1 MKFNP
6 EKHHRHSI
14 RLAGYDYS
22 RAWAYFVTICTQDR
36 ECFLGDVIENQM
48 ILNQNGIIVRDCWF
62 ELLKVFNNIR
72 LPDVVIM
79 PNHIHG
85 IIIIQYQIKNHRS
98 CRGLIHQT
106 PDADLIHHP
115 HDVDLIHQI
124 PDMDLVENPEWILMR
139 IPSLTL
145 GKIIRHFKA
154 QVTINI
160 RKNSAVHFQWQRN
173 YYEEIIRNNKE
184 MEYKRGY
191 IINNPSQWE
200 VDEVNPKNIK
210 KEV

>member
-14 RLAGYDYS
+14 RLTGYDYS
-22 RAWAYFVTICTQDR
+22 RAGTYFVTICTQDR
-36 ECFLGDVIENQM
+36 ECFFGDVIENQM
-48 ILNQNGIIVRDCWF
+48 ILNQNGIITRNCWF
-62 ELLKVFNNIR
+62 GLLKIFNNIQ

-85 IIIIQYQIKNHRS
+85 IIIIQYQVKNHRS

-106 PDADLIHHP
+106 PDIDSI
-115 HDVDLIHQI
+115 
-124 PDMDLVENPEWILMR
+124 ENPEWILMR

-145 GKIIRHFKA
+145 GKVIRHFKA
-154 QVTINI
+154 HATINI
-160 RKNSAVHFQWQRN
+160 RKNGAGHFQWQRN

-184 MEYKRGY
+184 MDYKRSY
-191 IINNPSQWE
+191 ITNNPLEWE
-200 VDEVNPKNIK
+200 EDEANPKNIR
-210 KEV
+210 KEEGLIL

>member
-14 RLAGYDYS
+14 RLKGYDYS
-22 RAWAYFVTICTQDR
+22 RPGAYFVTICTQDR
-36 ECFLGDVIENQM
+36 ECFFGDVIDNRM
-48 ILNQNGIIVRDCWF
+48 ILNQNGVIARKCWF
-62 ELLKVFNNIR
+62 ELLKIFNNIR

-85 IIIIQYQIKNHRS
+85 IIIIQYQVKTHQSS

-106 PDADLIHHP
+106 
-115 HDVDLIHQI
+115 

-139 IPSLTL
+139 DPSLTL

-154 QVTINI
+154 QATVDI
-160 RKNSAVHFQWQRN
+160 RKNGAGHFQWQRN
-173 YYEEIIRNNKE
+173 YYDEIIRNSKE
-184 MEYKRGY
+184 LEQKRIY
-191 IINNPSQWE
+191 IINNPSDWE
-200 VDEVNPKNIK
+200 IDEGNPKNIK